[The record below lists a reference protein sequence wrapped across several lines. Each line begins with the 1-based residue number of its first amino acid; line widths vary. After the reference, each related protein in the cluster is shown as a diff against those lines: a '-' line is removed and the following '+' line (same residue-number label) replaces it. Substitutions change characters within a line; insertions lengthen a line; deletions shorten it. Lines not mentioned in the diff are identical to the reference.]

1 MSQLTNGISIGQQLQ
16 PMITNLVQYGNCIIA
31 KDAGSK
37 WSNPRK
43 TIRAAED
50 IIEAIHMLNNRINN
64 GLNINPF
71 TGHPRGTAVQ
81 EDKVV
86 AETTQGKVYQKPE
99 KPKYDPKVAK
109 LEKEM
114 FALKKSNQ
122 QMFTLIKGLGDKLD
136 AINPPP
142 PPK

>member
-1 MSQLTNGISIGQQLQ
+1 MSQITNAVSIGQQLQ
-16 PMITNLVQYGNCIIA
+16 PLINNLVQYTNCIIA

-37 WSNPRK
+37 WSNPKKVFRGV
-43 TIRAAED
+43 ED
-50 IIEAIHMLNNRINN
+50 AVEAIHMLNSRINN
-64 GLNINPF
+64 GMEINQF
-71 TGHPRGTAVQ
+71 TGQPRGTAVP
-81 EDKVV
+81 DTVVV

>member
-16 PMITNLVQYGNCIIA
+16 PIINNLVQYANCMIA

-64 GLNINPF
+64 GLNINPL
-71 TGHPRGTAVQ
+71 TGQPRGTAVP
-81 EDKVV
+81 DTVV
-86 AETTQGKVYQKPE
+86 AETPQGKVYQKPE